1 MKALFTLRTLL
12 IIAGVVLLALFVWFG
27 GPLIAFGAEGQYRP
41 LASVLVRL
49 IVIGLIVVALVVSQL
64 LKRRRANTN
73 SDKLMAA
80 VVQQSQ
86 GGDSRVSA
94 EAQQLRDRFDEAV
107 AALKQKRRSGHTLYE
122 LPWYVIIGAPGSGKT
137 TALVNS
143 GLKFPIEQR
152 SGKAAL
158 RGVGGTRNCDWWFT
172 DDAVLIDT
180 AGRYTTQDSDATAD
194 SAAWS
199 EFLGLLR
206 KYRGRRP
213 INGVLLTISAQD
225 LMVQSAAA
233 REAQVEAARRRLD
246 ELNHELRMRLPVYLM
261 VTKCDLVS
269 GFTEY
274 FDDQAQQGRAQVWGV
289 TFSYDDTSNGKAAA
303 SFPGE
308 FDNIIARLNERLMPR
323 LEDER
328 DVRRRARVFGFPQQ
342 MAALREPLSQYV
354 SDIFSSTR
362 FDRQLLLRGVYFT
375 SGTQEGTP
383 IDRLLGA
390 LSRQFAMAE
399 SMVSAGGRGK
409 AYFIERLLMD
419 VIFAESGLAGVNRR
433 VEVKKAALQLSA
445 YVAMILIGLIGVIGF
460 TASYRANRTYL
471 AAVDADVA
479 ALRNAGARNAGTSLE
494 DQLPRLDAIR
504 AAAESATRYGDDPPW
519 SMRWGLYQGDS
530 VGNAARDAYARA
542 LNNAFL
548 PQVAA
553 RFRRRLTTYA
563 SEPEKL
569 YEYFKGYL
577 MLGDPQR
584 LDAEQ
589 LRYLADQEWDTAY
602 GSVPQIRGSVAK
614 HFGSLLQSGKIGRRT
629 LDDTVVAQTRNTLM
643 QASKA
648 GLVYRYLR
656 IKYAN
661 DTARALRLDIEAGT
675 GSERVL
681 RRKSGLALST
691 PLPSLYSKDVFNE
704 IVSTGMNDLVQ
715 QFAQEQWVWGKDAPS
730 LSNSATLTTE
740 VLDVYERDYI
750 AFWDRILQEIEP
762 VPLGSLTNTKEALA
776 ILSGPTSPLRGMLK
790 AIDKHTF
797 LVGPE
802 GAKDPK
808 DQSSVGGRLSSIFGG
823 AKPGAAPVPAVKPG
837 SQVTMHFAEIHR
849 LVAGDAGTAPIDG
862 VLRTLQQLQQKMAPI
877 GQNVGE
883 VAPDA
888 ASMRDIGELT
898 NSLKRDAAS
907 LPPAVGAAVTTIANS
922 SLSAVS
928 GTGAATVSNN
938 YAQTVLSECRLLV
951 NGRYPFVPGSNTDI
965 LIADF
970 ERLFGPN
977 GVYDMFFKSDL
988 QNRVNT
994 MRSPWTWL
1002 TDSSGRP
1009 VGSGIPL
1016 AQFEAAE
1023 RIRQMFFRAGS
1034 SKAEVHFTVTPVYLD
1049 PGAGKFT
1056 LEIDGQNVPYQYG
1069 PERPFPLTWPGQK
1082 PGVAT
1087 AAFERS
1093 GGQPNAAFEGPW
1105 AWFRLIES
1113 GQVEREGN
1121 ERYVLTVKRG
1131 MREARLRI
1139 EADSV
1144 RNPFGGNELQRFRCE

>member
-1 MKALFTLRTLL
+1 MKSIFKLRTLL
-12 IIAGVVLLALFVWFG
+12 TIAGVVLLALFIWYG
-27 GPLIAFGAEGQYRP
+27 GPLIAFGSEGQYRP
-41 LASVLVRL
+41 LASELVRV
-49 IVIGLIVVALVVSQL
+49 IVIALVIVGLVVAHL
-64 LKRRRANTN
+64 LKQRRANTA

-86 GGDSRVSA
+86 SGDSRAAA
-94 EAQQLRDRFDEAV
+94 EAQQLRERFEEAV

-199 EFLGLLR
+199 EFLALLR

-213 INGVLLTISAQD
+213 INGVILTISAQD
-225 LMVQSAAA
+225 LMVQSASA
-233 REAQVEAARRRLD
+233 REAHVDAARRRLD
-246 ELNHELRMRLPVYLM
+246 ELNRELRMRLPVYLM
-261 VTKCDLVS
+261 VTKCDLVA

-289 TFSYDDTSNGKAAA
+289 TFSYDETTNGSAPK
-303 SFPGE
+303 SFPAE
-308 FDNIIARLNERLMPR
+308 FDGLIARLNERLLPR
-323 LEDER
+323 LEEER

-342 MAALREPLSQYV
+342 MAALREPLSQFV
-354 SDIFSSTR
+354 SDVFASTR
-362 FDRQLLLRGVYFT
+362 FDKQLLLRGVYFT

-390 LSRQFAMAE
+390 LSRQFALAE
-399 SMVSAGGRGK
+399 SLVTPGGRGK
-409 AYFIERLLMD
+409 AYFIERLLKD

-433 VEVKKAALQLSA
+433 VEVQKAALQLSA
-445 YVAMILIGLIGVIGF
+445 YVAMLLVGVIGVIGL
-460 TASYRANRTYL
+460 TASYRGNRSYL
-471 AAVDADVA
+471 TAIDADVA
-479 ALRNAGARNAGTSLE
+479 ALRKAGGRNTGSLE

-504 AAAESATRYGDDPPW
+504 AVAESATRYGDDPPW
-519 SMRWGLYQGDS
+519 SMRWGLYQGAS

-542 LNNAFL
+542 LNDAFL

-553 RFRRRLTTYA
+553 RFRQRLTTYA
-563 SEPEKL
+563 AEPEKL

-584 LDAEQ
+584 LDPEQ

-602 GSVPQIRGSVAK
+602 GSVPQIRESVTR
-614 HFGSLLQSGKIGRRT
+614 HFRSLLESGKIGRRT
-629 LDDTVVAQTRNTLM
+629 LDETVVAQTRNTLM

-661 DTARALRLDIEAGT
+661 DTARALRLDVEAGA

-681 RRKSGLALST
+681 RRKSGVSLST

-704 IVSTGMNDLVQ
+704 IVTTGMNDLVK
-715 QFAQEQWVWGKDAPS
+715 QFAQEQWVWGKDAPTV
-730 LSNSATLTTE
+730 SNSSSLTTE

-750 AFWDRILQEIEP
+750 VFWDRILQEIEP
-762 VPLGSLTNTKEALA
+762 VPLGSLPNTKEALA

-790 AIDKHTF
+790 AIDKHTY
-797 LVGPE
+797 LVAPQDP
-802 GAKDPK
+802 AKEQAGVK
-808 DQSSVGGRLSSIFGG
+808 GRLSSIFGG
-823 AKPGAAPVPAVKPG
+823 ALPGAAVVATKPG
-837 SQVTMHFAEIHR
+837 NQVTMHFAEIHR
-849 LVAGDAGTAPIDG
+849 LVSGDAGAAPIDG
-862 VLRTLQQLQQKMAPI
+862 ILRTLQQLQQKMAPI

-883 VAPDA
+883 SAPDA
-888 ASMRDIGELT
+888 NSIRDIGEIT

-907 LPPAVGAAVTTIANS
+907 LPPALGAAVTMIANG
-922 SLSAVS
+922 SLSAAR

-938 YAQTVLSECRLLV
+938 YAQAVLSECRLLV
-951 NGRYPFVPGSNTDI
+951 NGRYPFVAGSTTDI
-965 LIADF
+965 PIADF
-970 ERLFGPN
+970 EHLFGPN

-994 MRSPWTWL
+994 TRSPWTWL
-1002 TDSSGRP
+1002 TDSSGAP

-1034 SKAEVHFTVTPVYLD
+1034 SKAEVRFTVTPVYLD

-1056 LEIDGQNVPYQYG
+1056 LEIDGQSVPYQYG

-1082 PGVAT
+1082 PGLAT
-1087 AAFERS
+1087 ATFERS
-1093 GGQPNAAFEGPW
+1093 GGQPSPAFEGPW
-1105 AWFRLIES
+1105 AWFRLIDS
-1113 GQVEREGN
+1113 GQMMREGN
-1121 ERYVLTVKRG
+1121 ERYLFTLKRG
-1131 MREARLRI
+1131 AREARLRI

-1144 RNPFGGNELQRFRCE
+1144 RNPFGGSDLQRFRCE